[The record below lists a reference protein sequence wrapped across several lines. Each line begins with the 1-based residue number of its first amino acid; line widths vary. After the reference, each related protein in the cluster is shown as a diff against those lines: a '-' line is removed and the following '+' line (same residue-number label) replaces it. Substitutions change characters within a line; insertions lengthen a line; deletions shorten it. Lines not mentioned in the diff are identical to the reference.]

1 MMKAYRSNRIYK
13 TTLSLEIVNAIA
25 ESLRLFNRGKHYAY
39 QSLLRRER
47 QQVGDPKLSDY
58 LQVQD
63 QFGLSS
69 YYARDA
75 VKAAVETLKGQKEL
89 TKLNIE
95 TTKAQIKA
103 TEKKIKDTTKQLDR
117 LRKVKVSCVKGKPK
131 LTKRAPEHIANGKY
145 IVKRGKEE
153 VTYDTAYLFEHQYVD
168 PQIKHLKARIGQLR
182 FKLQRKQE
190 KLERLQTNMA
200 GAVYG
205 TKDFYRQQHT
215 VKRYRKHHDEWKQE
229 FDNRRYS
236 NMTLSGRKDSKN
248 GNFVVRY
255 EPAKHAL
262 YWTTNDGVEQSI
274 TNVTFPYGGDIITQ
288 AIAAQLQ
295 RRTKERL
302 ENGQSMAW
310 RIDDHGEY
318 YIVQCLLDVAPA
330 SVGNYCKTS
339 GVIGVDINGDH
350 LAMANVNSKGQL
362 IKSWIDDFD
371 LENHTSGQNDKIIE
385 ALAIRLVDMAVK
397 LNKPI
402 VLEKLDTTVSKAES
416 PYGSHRRN
424 RKLSMFAYRKF
435 ISAIESRAEKMGVAV
450 FHVNPAYTSQIGKMK
465 YMKRLGI
472 SIHQSAAYVI
482 ARRGMRFKE
491 KLPPMMS
498 SRLPEKIAGR
508 HHWVHWRF
516 FTMRASGMKV
526 HAFYSAGVW
535 DNAGTHGLAS
545 DAPTP
550 SEPRP
555 SMSASEVFC

>member
-13 TTLSLEIVNAIA
+13 TTLSLEVVNAIA
-25 ESLRLFNRGKHYAY
+25 ESLLLFNRGKHYAY

-47 QQVGDPKLSDY
+47 QQLGDPKLSDY

-75 VKAAVETLKGQKEL
+75 VKTAAETLKGQKEL
-89 TKLNIE
+89 AKLNTE

-103 TEKKIKDTTKQLDR
+103 TEKKIKDTVKSLDK
-117 LRKVKVSCVKGKPK
+117 LLKVKASCVKGKPK
-131 LTKRAPEHIANGKY
+131 ITKRAPERMVDGKY

-153 VTYDTAYLFEHQYVD
+153 IIYDNAYLFEHQYVD

-190 KLERLQTNMA
+190 KLQQMLTKQS
-200 GAVYG
+200 GVVYG
-205 TKDFYRQQHT
+205 TKNFYRQQHT
-215 VKRYRKHHDEWKQE
+215 VKKYRKNHDEWKQE
-229 FDNRRYS
+229 FDHRRYS
-236 NMTLSGRKDSKN
+236 SMTLSGRKDSKN

-255 EPAKHAL
+255 EPEKQTL
-262 YWTTNDGVEQSI
+262 SWTTNDGVEQVI
-274 TNVTFPYGGDIITQ
+274 ANVTFPYGGDVITQ

-310 RIDDHGEY
+310 RIDAHGEY

-330 SVGNYCKTS
+330 PVGNYSKTI
-339 GVIGVDINGDH
+339 GVIGVDINDDH

-362 IKSWIDDFD
+362 IKSWIYDFD
-371 LENHTSGQNDKIIE
+371 LECKTSGQNDKIIE
-385 ALAIRLVDMAVK
+385 ALVIRLVDIAVK
-397 LNKPI
+397 IKKPI

-416 PYGSHRRN
+416 PYGSRKRN

-435 ISAIESRAEKMGVAV
+435 ISAIESRAAKRGVAV

-472 SIHQSAAYVI
+472 SIHQSAAYTI
-482 ARRGMRFKE
+482 ARRGMGFKE

-508 HHWVHWRF
+508 HHWAHWRF
-516 FTMRASGMKV
+516 FTRRASGIKV
-526 HAFYSAGVW
+526 HAFYSTGVW
-535 DNAGTHGLAS
+535 DNAGTPVCFGI
-545 DAPTP
+545 
-550 SEPRP
+550 
-555 SMSASEVFC
+555 